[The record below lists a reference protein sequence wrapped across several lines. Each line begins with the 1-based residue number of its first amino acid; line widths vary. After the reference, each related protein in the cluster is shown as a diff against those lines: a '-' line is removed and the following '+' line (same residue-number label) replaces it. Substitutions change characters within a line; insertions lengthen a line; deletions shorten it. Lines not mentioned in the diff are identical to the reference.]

1 VVRDKLVTHAVKQAY
16 QDVMYGNRYAA
27 FVLFLEISPEL
38 VDVNVHPAKH
48 EVRFRESRLVH
59 DFIAHSLQNVL
70 SSVRPGDNEVMPTT
84 FATKS
89 EVAETVA
96 VAPPVKSF
104 SAALPNF
111 LAGMESRTSYSAPP
125 KRGGYQPQ
133 QQTIPLRV
141 QESMAV
147 YGKLR
152 EDSAAQMDIPPLGF
166 ALAQLHGVY
175 ILAQNARGLIMVD
188 AHAAHERVVYERIKK
203 NLADKNIVAQPLLIP
218 HTVTLSER
226 EANCIEQ
233 QQTLFERLS
242 IHIQRLSPDS
252 VVVRE
257 VPDLL
262 RDANIEELVRD
273 IAADLATHESSSR
286 GEEYINH
293 LLGTVACHGA
303 VRASRRLTLAEMN
316 GLLRDM
322 EITENNGQCVHGRPT
337 WTELSL
343 QELDKIFLRGR

>member
-1 VVRDKLVTHAVKQAY
+1 
-16 QDVMYGNRYAA
+16 
-27 FVLFLEISPEL
+27 
-38 VDVNVHPAKH
+38 VHPAKH
-48 EVRFRESRLVH
+48 EVRFRESRMVH

-70 SSVRPGDNEVMPTT
+70 TSVRPGDAEAMPTT
-84 FATKS
+84 FAKS
-89 EVAETVA
+89 AAVETA
-96 VAPPVKSF
+96 AASAAPVKNF
-104 SAALPNF
+104 SAELPNF
-111 LAGMESRTSYSAPP
+111 LAGMESRNSFSAPP
-125 KRGGYQPQ
+125 KRSSYQPQ
-133 QQTIPLRV
+133 QQNIPLRV

-147 YGKLR
+147 YGKLHA
-152 EDSAAQMDIPPLGF
+152 ESVTPTEIPPLGF

-203 NLADKNIVAQPLLIP
+203 NLADKNIIAQPLLIP
-218 HTVTLSER
+218 HSVTLSER
-226 EANCIEQ
+226 EANCIEEQ
-233 QQTLFERLS
+233 QEVFERLR
-242 IHIQRLSPDS
+242 IQIQRLSPES

-273 IAADLATHESSSR
+273 IASDLLTDNNSRR

-293 LLGTVACHGA
+293 LLGTIACHGA
-303 VRASRRLTLAEMN
+303 IRASRRLTLPEMN

-322 EITENNGQCVHGRPT
+322 EITENNGSCVHGRPT